1 MKHPGSK
8 QFLFPLLC
16 ILMLFFDGCQ
26 KNAAPI
32 PVSPFSDA
40 TWEYTKEDILNYEGE
55 NYSTYDSVY
64 GGICYTFPKNYQG
77 YQGTVKYMLD
87 ANERLMCIA
96 WTYSSTDE
104 QELYTLFESIQQ
116 AVYET
121 NGDTSYETDK
131 PTNYGNVWYREE
143 GNLILSTMITTD
155 LKALQYSY
163 LNPEVSSSS
172 N

>member
-40 TWEYTKEDILNYEGE
+40 TWEYTKEDIL
-55 NYSTYDSVY
+55 
-64 GGICYTFPKNYQG
+64 NYQG

-143 GNLILSTMITTD
+143 GNIILSTMITTD